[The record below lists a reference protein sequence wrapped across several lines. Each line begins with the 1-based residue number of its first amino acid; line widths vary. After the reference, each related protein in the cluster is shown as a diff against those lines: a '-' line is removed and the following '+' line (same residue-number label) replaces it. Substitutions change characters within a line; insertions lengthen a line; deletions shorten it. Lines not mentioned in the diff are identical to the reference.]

1 MTVANIEEYIVYLT
15 SPAALIP
22 FVNGDEIGN
31 TKALKT
37 LWMITK
43 TIINCFKW
51 VKKNKCEI
59 QNKLYW

>member
-43 TIINCFKW
+43 EAVT
-51 VKKNKCEI
+51 NK
-59 QNKLYW
+59 QL